1 MTMETR
7 YLVMGAVTLAS
18 LSLDGLVAVVDLLLQ
33 IRARRFV
40 VMGEDSLCRQVIV
53 MIQML

>member
-1 MTMETR
+1 METR

-33 IRARRFV
+33 IRARSFV

>member
-40 VMGEDSLCRQVIV
+40 VMVEMQAITHVMMVI
-53 MIQML
+53 Q